1 MTSPSFD
8 RDTFDRDT
16 YVLSVPGDEDA
27 GLVERPRRLR
37 RSPAIRRMVRET
49 VLTVDDLVCP
59 LFVVHGRAVRREIG
73 AMPGQFHLSVDELVR
88 DAEAIAGAG
97 IPAVILFGLPASKDP
112 VGLENFAPD
121 GIVQQAVRAIK
132 AAVPELLVITDVCLC
147 EYTDHGHCGLVEDG
161 EILNDPTLDIL
172 GRVAVSHAEAGAD
185 IVAPSGMIDG
195 MVGAIRDSLDTS
207 DFPDVAIMS
216 YAAKYAS
223 SFYGPFREAADSPPQ
238 FGDRRG
244 YQMDPANAREA
255 LREMEA
261 DVDEGADIL
270 MVKPALPYLD
280 VLRMARDTIDLPL
293 AAYNVSGE
301 YAMIKAAAARGWLD
315 ERACALES
323 LLAIKRAGADMI
335 LTYWARDAARWLGE
349 RAS

>member
-1 MTSPSFD
+1 MTRS
-8 RDTFDRDT
+8 TFDREP

-27 GLVERPRRLR
+27 GLLQRPRRLR
-37 RSPAIRRMVRET
+37 RGAGIRRMVRET
-49 VLTVDDLVCP
+49 RLAVDDLVCP
-59 LFVVHGRAVRREIG
+59 LFAVHGSGVRREIG
-73 AMPGQFHLSVDELVR
+73 SMPGQHHLSVDEIAR
-88 DAEAIAGAG
+88 DAEGIARLG
-97 IPAVILFGLPASKDP
+97 IPAVILFGLPAAKDP

-132 AAVPELLVITDVCLC
+132 AATPELVVVTDVCLC
-147 EYTDHGHCGLVEDG
+147 EYTDHGHCGLVEGG
-161 EILNDPTLDIL
+161 EIANDPTLDIL
-172 GRVAVSHAEAGAD
+172 CRVAVSHAEAGAD
-185 IVAPSGMIDG
+185 IVAPSGMMDG
-195 MVGAIRDSLDTS
+195 MVGAIRDALDAS
-207 DFPDVAIMS
+207 EFPDVAILS

-223 SFYGPFREAADSPPQ
+223 HFYGPFREAADSPPR

-255 LREMEA
+255 LREMA
-261 DVDEGADIL
+261 LDVDEGADIL

-280 VLRMARDTIDLPL
+280 VIRRAREEFDLPL

-301 YAMIKAAAARGWLD
+301 YAMIKAAAASGWLD

-335 LTYWARDAARWLGE
+335 LTYWARDAARWLAE
-349 RAS
+349 A